1 MEDGLEQ
8 NRSMLSNQEG
18 QLLENKMSQLTI
30 NKDKNQPQSNY
41 HVKHQSLKKSTCREP
56 LSWSFKDS
64 ELAQSQ
70 R

>member
-8 NRSMLSNQEG
+8 NRSMLSNQEEKV
-18 QLLENKMSQLTI
+18 LDNKISQLTV
-30 NKDKNQPQSNY
+30 NKDKIQQQNNSL
-41 HVKHQSLKKSTCREP
+41 VKPKSLQKPTHEEP

>member
-1 MEDGLEQ
+1 MEDGLEH

-18 QLLENKMSQLTI
+18 KILENKMSQLTI
-30 NKDKNQPQSNY
+30 NKDKNQIQSNS
-41 HVKHQSLKKSTCREP
+41 HVKYQSLKKLTCEEP

>member
-8 NRSMLSNQEG
+8 NCLLLSDPEEKV
-18 QLLENKMSQLTI
+18 LENKMSQLTI
-30 NKDKNQPQSNY
+30 NKDKNQPQNNSHVNY
-41 HVKHQSLKKSTCREP
+41 QPLKKSTYEEP

>member
-18 QLLENKMSQLTI
+18 KILENKMSQLTI
-30 NKDKNQPQSNY
+30 NKDKNHIQSNS
-41 HVKHQSLKKSTCREP
+41 HVKYQSLKKSNCEEP
-56 LSWSFKDS
+56 LSWSFRDS

>member
-8 NRSMLSNQEG
+8 NRSMLSNDEG
-18 QLLENKMSQLTI
+18 KILENKMSQLII
-30 NKDKNQPQSNY
+30 NKDKNQPQSNS
-41 HVKHQSLKKSTCREP
+41 HVKYQPLKKSNCEEP

>member
-8 NRSMLSNQEG
+8 NYSILSIQEEKI
-18 QLLENKMSQLTI
+18 LETKISQLTLNNI
-30 NKDKNQPQSNY
+30 TNPIKSQN
-41 HVKHQSLKKSTCREP
+41 LKKSICEEP

>member
-8 NRSMLSNQEG
+8 NRSILSIQEEKI
-18 QLLENKMSQLTI
+18 LETKISQLTLNNI
-30 NKDKNQPQSNY
+30 TNSIKSQN
-41 HVKHQSLKKSTCREP
+41 LKKSICEEP